1 MIVVKSERSKAQIR
15 FQIHSSPSAKQN
27 VAINAVLE
35 FMNTPD

>member
-1 MIVVKSERSKAQIR
+1 MIVVKSERSTVQIR